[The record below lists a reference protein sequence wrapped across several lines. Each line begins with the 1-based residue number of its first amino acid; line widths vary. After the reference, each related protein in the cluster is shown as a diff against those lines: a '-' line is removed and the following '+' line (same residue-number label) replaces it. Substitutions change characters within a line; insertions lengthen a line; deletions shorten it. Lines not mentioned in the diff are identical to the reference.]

1 MEALPYREMTPPLLI
16 LLLSCD
22 AQPPTWARASVMTD
36 LSQGIGG
43 PKALAQPGDVV
54 LENDLVRFV
63 VMGGRTSI
71 GPGLFGGT
79 IIDADLQRADPSFS
93 QGRGN
98 DRFAELIPTVNMN
111 VAMTDEPDEVVIV
124 SDGSD
129 GGPAIV
135 RAVGESEPFISL
147 LGGLWA
153 IVGAPDFTIITE
165 YELAPGKPYL
175 TMRTTAFFGPQ
186 DTLPDNTTPVPGAT
200 GSLPLLTYALE
211 TGVAFGDFYLQ
222 GGHVDVFAP
231 GMGFDE
237 DGAVYAA
244 ELAGRNTFHDPF
256 VLDFIGGSADGVSY
270 ALASLDGEMF
280 VPLFTSSQTAGF
292 GAGVEGDVDDSDRF
306 PPLTAL
312 TYTRVFA
319 LGDGDIGSALESVWT
334 ARQDAGVALSLGEV
348 RGSVYDPRSLHP
360 LSGVKV
366 FAYAPGAETPTLE
379 WTTDVSLDDHVDDGS
394 FAGVLPVGDWELL
407 VHEQGR
413 PLSAR
418 LPITVSADAPLT
430 LTLLAGRSGDVSFTI
445 FDEQDMQVPA
455 KVTVMPA
462 DGGPVVRDPV
472 LGDGYIAG
480 DPEAIVFCPHGA
492 CEVRLPPGDYVA
504 YATRGPEYELGIQS
518 FTVRADQPAEIELT
532 VVRSVDTTGFV
543 SADFHVHS
551 APSHDSGVSLPDRVG
566 TMVAEHVEF
575 FISSDHD
582 YISDF
587 RPVIED
593 LGLEPFV
600 ATAVG
605 LEVTPVEL
613 GHYLAF
619 PMRRDPLVVAG
630 GAFDWSGLEPDE
642 ILDELRALGD
652 GSVEP
657 VTFVAHPRDG
667 ILGYFDQYGFS
678 PYGGTE
684 GEPLLEAGTSALVN
698 PLLNTKNFTMDF
710 DALELL
716 NGKRYEMIRTPT
728 AEEVAAYAADPT
740 AIDGYDVM
748 ERTVEEQQALI
759 DGVYTLGDGLHG
771 QVDDWFTLL
780 NLGYR
785 FTALGNSDTHGK
797 TSVEAG
803 CPRNWVASPTDDP
816 AYIRVEDIAEAIRR
830 GEVIA
835 SSGPFVRFSA
845 NGSTPIGGTVTGA
858 GEVSFTIEVSSPT
871 WFDVSRVELYRNGTL
886 IQDWAIETPNADI
899 VNLSTTF
906 TDAPDQDAWYV
917 VIAMGESD
925 LYPLFTPTDYPPV
938 QLQDVVFE
946 ALSTVP
952 AVGGLLST
960 LPPMP
965 RSGPTYP
972 YALTNPIWV
981 DLDGDGFDAPG
992 LPSWLVAPEP
1002 PEEDE

>member
-1 MEALPYREMTPPLLI
+1 MTPSLLV

-22 AQPPTWARASVMTD
+22 TQAPTWARASVMTD

-54 LENDLVRFV
+54 LENDRVRFV

-79 IIDADLQRADPSFS
+79 IIDADLQRADPTFS

-111 VAMTDEPDEVVIV
+111 VAMTDEPEEVVIV
-124 SDGSD
+124 NDGSD

-165 YELAPGKPYL
+165 YELAPGDSYV

-186 DTLPDNTTPVPGAT
+186 DTLPDSTTAVPGAT

-244 ELAGRNTFHDPF
+244 EVEGRNTFHDPF
-256 VLDFIGGSADGVSY
+256 VLDFIGGSAEGVSY

-319 LGDGDIGSALESVWT
+319 LGDGDIGSALEVVWT
-334 ARQDAGVALSLGEV
+334 ARQEAGVALSLGSV
-348 RGSVYDPRSLHP
+348 SGNVYDPRSLHP

-413 PLSAR
+413 PLNAR
-418 LPITVSADAPLT
+418 LPITVRADSPLT
-430 LTLLAGRSGDVSFTI
+430 LTLLAGRSGDVSFHI

-455 KVTVMPA
+455 KVTILPA

-518 FTVRADQPAEIELT
+518 FTVRADQPAKIELT

-619 PMRRDPLVVAG
+619 PVRRDPLAVAG

-652 GSVEP
+652 DSVEP

-728 AEEVAAYAADPT
+728 AEEIAAYAADEG

-748 ERTVEEQQALI
+748 VRSMDEQQALI
-759 DGVYTLGDGLHG
+759 DGVYTLGDGIHG

-797 TSVEAG
+797 TSIEAG

-816 AYIRVEDIAEAIRR
+816 AYIRVEDIADAIRR
-830 GEVIA
+830 GEVIT

-845 NGSTPIGGTVTGA
+845 NGDTNIGGTVTGA
-858 GEVSFTIEVSSPT
+858 GEVTFNIEVSSPT

-886 IQDWAIETPNADI
+886 IEEWAIETPNADI

-906 TDAPDQDAWYV
+906 ADTPDVDAWYV

-992 LPSWLVAPEP
+992 LPSWLVAPET
-1002 PEEDE
+1002 PE